1 MMWGSI
7 HPVVPGLFPFEGGLG
22 CWIFAVPNLFP
33 WNFHSVFIKLASF
46 QYIPQLFN
54 VFPNLFPI
62 ALSLCHIPCL
72 QFYSYNYI
80 KEPKGWDYNISYR
93 FQECSN
99 LDLKNCAKLN
109 KDVDQCLFFFGV
121 KYCQISTWKIWFRPI
136 QRILRGKNGPNSPIS
151 NRKVPDHQIFMISS
165 TR

>member
-22 CWIFAVPNLFP
+22 CWIFSVPNLFP
-33 WNFHSVFIKLASF
+33 WNFHSVFIKLASY

-62 ALSLCHIPCL
+62 ALSLCHILGL
-72 QFYSYNYI
+72 QFYSYNLY
-80 KEPKGWDYNISYR
+80 KGAQRMRLQHIISVWGM
-93 FQECSN
+93 FKSWKLCQ
-99 LDLKNCAKLN
+99 AKQRCWS
-109 KDVDQCLFFFGV
+109 VFVFFWV

-136 QRILRGKNGPNSPIS
+136 QRILHGKNGPNSP
-151 NRKVPDHQIFMISS
+151 DFQ
-165 TR
+165 

>member
-72 QFYSYNYI
+72 QFYSYNLC
-80 KEPKGWDYNISYR
+80 KGAQRMRLQHIISVSGMFKSWFKKLCQAKQR
-93 FQECSN
+93 CWSVFVFFWGEILPN
-99 LDLKNCAKLN
+99 FDLKNM
-109 KDVDQCLFFFGV
+109 
-121 KYCQISTWKIWFRPI
+121 ISTYSKDSPWKKWPKFANF
-136 QRILRGKNGPNSPIS
+136 Q
-151 NRKVPDHQIFMISS
+151 
-165 TR
+165 